1 MPRPHLALLSAA
13 CTTLL
18 GCMAGPSGTS
28 PNHVRFTVSF
38 PASIHAEPVT
48 GRMYLMI
55 SADSAPEPRLS
66 GNNFIASTPLFG
78 VDVTGLAPGQPVE
91 INDTTASYP
100 VASLSAMPAGDY

>member
-1 MPRPHLALLSAA
+1 MPGA
-13 CTTLL
+13 
-18 GCMAGPSGTS
+18 SGTP

-55 SADSAPEPRLS
+55 STDSTPEPRLS
-66 GNNFIASTPLFG
+66 GDDFIASTPLFG
-78 VDVTGLAPGQPVE
+78 VDVAGLAPGQTIE

-100 VASLSAMPAGDY
+100 VASLSATR